1 VGEIPFP
8 EYRTPRKTMPSGIR
22 YTCLL
27 KNIAMQFIN
36 LAGSILPGNPQY
48 FIVTKKYQ
56 THPSLVV

>member
-1 VGEIPFP
+1 
-8 EYRTPRKTMPSGIR
+8 MPSGIR